1 MFDDVASR
9 SFHVI
14 NPVPSFWIV
23 GFTVAL
29 NFATLALALLAGHV
43 ACTRAGVGRS
53 RRRGSALIVV
63 FSVRIRVRRGLA
75 VGSMFVREGAILVSV
90 VSVPLRGRERALVG
104 KGFMKECLV
113 MLLCSYVE
121 LPVIRCCHVA
131 TTGALSGATVDSALR
146 LAGLL

>member
-1 MFDDVASR
+1 M
-9 SFHVI
+9 
-14 NPVPSFWIV
+14 

-29 NFATLALALLAGHV
+29 SFATLALALLAGHV
-43 ACTRAGVGRS
+43 ECTRASVR
-53 RRRGSALIVV
+53 RLKRRGSAVIV
-63 FSVRIRVRRGLA
+63 FSSVGIRVRRGLA

-131 TTGALSGATVDSALR
+131 TTGALSGATVGSALR